1 MESSRTMSVVEAHL
15 LDDTTPVSSLSLVEI
30 AGRLEK
36 ITSAI
41 EVERAKERTARK
53 VYKVVVEEVEAE
65 VERIRVYARTL
76 VIEQRRRMSSFD
88 GMLSRQQGGATGGTG
103 GTGGTGAADVREL
116 KPSEPRDAE
125 VYNGRFDDDE
135 TEGGSH
141 GRLNISDAILK
152 IWTLSKYKQ
161 PLTTEEITRALV
173 EVGYTTKAVP
183 RSIKSTLNQA
193 LAKLCRDRK
202 VRRFRT
208 DGEEIDATDAHSRA
222 RKYMAV

>member
-1 MESSRTMSVVEAHL
+1 MESSRTMSVLEANL
-15 LDDTTPVSSLSLVEI
+15 PDDATPISALTLVEI

-41 EVERAKERTARK
+41 EMERAKERAARK
-53 VYKVVVEEVEAE
+53 VYKAVVEEVEAE
-65 VERIRVYARTL
+65 VERIRVYARALLT
-76 VIEQRRRMSSFD
+76 EQKRRMSSFD
-88 GMLSRQQGGATGGTG
+88 GMLSRQQSGAPGNHEL
-103 GTGGTGAADVREL
+103 REL
-116 KPSEPRDAE
+116 KLNESVGVESLD
-125 VYNGRFDDDE
+125 GRAVASG
-135 TEGGSH
+135 TES

-152 IWTLSKYKQ
+152 IWTISKYRH
-161 PLTTEEITRALV
+161 PLTTEEITRALS
-173 EVGYTTKAVP
+173 EVGYMTRAAP

-208 DGEEIDATDAHSRA
+208 DGEEIDASDSHSRA

>member
-1 MESSRTMSVVEAHL
+1 MSVLEAAPHH
-15 LDDTTPVSSLSLVEI
+15 DATPLSSLTLVEI

-36 ITSAI
+36 ITSEI
-41 EVERAKERTARK
+41 EVVRARERAARK
-53 VYKVVVEEVEAE
+53 VYKAVADEVEAE
-65 VERIRVYARTL
+65 VERIRVYARSL
-76 VIEQRRRMSSFD
+76 VSEQRRRMSSFD
-88 GMLSRQQGGATGGTG
+88 GMLSRPPS
-103 GTGGTGAADVREL
+103 GAATRNGELREL
-116 KPSEPRDAE
+116 KPTDSGGAEPDHEQA
-125 VYNGRFDDDE
+125 DE
-135 TEGGSH
+135 GDPGTS

-152 IWTLSKYKQ
+152 IWTLPKYKH
-161 PLTTEEITRALV
+161 PLTTEEITLALT

-208 DGEEIDATDAHSRA
+208 DGEEIEPTNQHSRA